1 VVVGSANDTAREQIA
16 RMDVRPIVMPLDG
29 SDVSARVIDALEWDG
44 VCVLHPAA
52 GQGDPA
58 RIAAALA
65 EIAGADP
72 QELGRA
78 LITRASD
85 VSHRSAR
92 ELVTGD
98 FKAFKLDGLRFG
110 VGVIETA
117 ADEPV
122 LERRK
127 ELLKAMR
134 EVRDDEYQSVLLV
147 VTDIVHERTTI
158 LVEGHRDAVAQGL
171 GGTVSAGEIHLPG
184 VYSRKK
190 QIVPALPRIR
200 ELIESAGK

>member
-1 VVVGSANDTAREQIA
+1 EDRRMAAR
-16 RMDVRPIVMPLDG
+16 
-29 SDVSARVIDALEWDG
+29 
-44 VCVLHPAA
+44 
-52 GQGDPA
+52 
-58 RIAAALA
+58 LA
-65 EIAGADP
+65 EIAGVDP

-92 ELVTGD
+92 DLVTGD
-98 FKAFKLDGLRFG
+98 FKAFGLDGMRFG
-110 VGVIETA
+110 IGVIETA
-117 ADEPV
+117 SDEAV

-147 VTDIVHERTTI
+147 VTDIVHERTTV
-158 LVEGHRDAVAQGL
+158 LVDGHRDAVAQAL
-171 GGTVSAGEIHLPG
+171 GGTVKAGEIHLPG

-190 QIVPALPRIR
+190 QIVPALPRIK
-200 ELIESAGK
+200 ELIGTARSK

>member
-1 VVVGSANDTAREQIA
+1 
-16 RMDVRPIVMPLDG
+16 
-29 SDVSARVIDALEWDG
+29 
-44 VCVLHPAA
+44 
-52 GQGDPA
+52 
-58 RIAAALA
+58 
-65 EIAGADP
+65 
-72 QELGRA
+72 
-78 LITRASD
+78 
-85 VSHRSAR
+85 
-92 ELVTGD
+92 LVTGD
-98 FKAFKLDGLRFG
+98 FKAFKLDSVSFG

-134 EVRDDEYQSVLLV
+134 ELRDDEYQTVLLV

-158 LVEGHRDAVAQGL
+158 LVEGHRDAVAQAL
-171 GGTVSAGEIHLPG
+171 GGTVRPGEIQLSG

-200 ELIESAGK
+200 ELIATARK